1 MRIEEGGHND
11 NNADGADDH
20 DQDGHDEDTE
30 VGHNMLTIGKGVH

>member
-11 NNADGADDH
+11 NNADDADDH

-30 VGHNMLTIGKGVH
+30 VGHNKLTIGKGVH

>member
-11 NNADGADDH
+11 NNADDADDH